1 MAGRV
6 IVVTSGKGGVGKTT
20 TVANIGT
27 GLALL
32 QKKVVMIDTDIGL
45 RNLDVVMGMES
56 GIIYDVVDLAEGE
69 CRSTRQSL
77 VRNRRFKNLFLL
89 PASQTRNKDAITPE
103 QMREI
108 VDELKEEF
116 DYVLIDCPAGI
127 ERGFDNAVAAASEA
141 IVVTIPEVPAV
152 RDADRIIGLWL
163 NAKEKDKEKKEPV
176 LVLNRLRP
184 DMVRKE
190 EMLGVDDINH
200 TLAIKL
206 LGIIPEDEEIIIAT
220 NKGEPVILNQHSRA
234 GEAFKN
240 IVRRLE
246 GETVPFMSFDT
257 GIIGRFWNMLH
268 GK

>member
-27 GLALL
+27 GLALQ

-77 VRNRRFKNLFLL
+77 VRNR
-89 PASQTRNKDAITPE
+89 TPE